1 MAEIEGLTFGE
12 EGELDFICF
21 DYEEEHY
28 HFIDYGNHLIPFL
41 SNIFRP
47 ISGSY

>member
-21 DYEEEHY
+21 DYEEEYY
-28 HFIDYGNHLIPFL
+28 HFIDYGNHLMLFL
-41 SNIFRP
+41 SNILRP